1 MIITVGREHGS
12 NGHNIAR
19 AVAEMLG
26 YQCYDKEIVD
36 KAAEDSNFS
45 KEILSSYDEKRVSPY
60 IVPTPHYIGLNEG
73 FRLNMQVASAQ
84 FQAIRE
90 LAEQGNCV
98 FVGRCADY
106 VLRKR
111 DDLVRVFIMAP
122 EEYRVKTMM
131 QRRELTEEQAKKLI
145 KQVDKDRSSYYKYY
159 TDQVWGDRE
168 NYELCINSARVG
180 VQGAAKVIKDYAE
193 SLAAQLPPAPAPAPA
208 GQTEEA

>member
-1 MIITVGREHGS
+1 MIVTVGREHGS
-12 NGHNIAR
+12 NGHIIAR
-19 AVAEMLG
+19 TVAEMLG

-45 KEILSSYDEKRVSPY
+45 KEILDSYDEKRVSPY
-60 IVPTPHYIGLNEG
+60 IVPTPHYIGMSEG

-84 FQAIRE
+84 FQAIRD

-111 DDLVRVFIMAP
+111 SDIVRVFIMAP
-122 EEYRVKTMM
+122 EEFRIKTMM
-131 QRRELTEEQAKKLI
+131 QRRDLTEEQAKKLI

-159 TDQVWGDRE
+159 TDQIWGERE
-168 NYELCINSARVG
+168 NFELCINSARID
-180 VQGAAKVIKDYAE
+180 VQSAAQVIKDNVEAA
-193 SLAAQLPPAPAPAPA
+193 AAQLPAEQP
-208 GQTEEA
+208 EA